1 MTPTGGRV
9 VAVLGAES
17 TGKTELAQALAE
29 QLGSLGAGSCTWVA
43 EVLREWC
50 DREGRTPARH
60 EQAAIAVAQ
69 RQRIEQAAAT
79 QALVV
84 ADTTE
89 LMTAVYSEQIFED
102 RSLTDAA
109 LRWHAERV
117 DLTLLTGLDLPWQP
131 DGLQRDGPQVREPVD
146 RRLRELLQGHGLP
159 FAVVYGRAEQRGQN
173 ALRAMSPLWPDL
185 ARQLEAQRLQ
195 DGARWRPRC
204 LDCLRPD
211 CEQALHRRAPPTR

>member
-1 MTPTGGRV
+1 MTPTGGRI

-17 TGKTELAQALAE
+17 TGKTELARALSE
-29 QLGSLGAGSCTWVA
+29 QLGGLGAGSCAWVG

-60 EQAAIAVAQ
+60 EQVAIAREQ
-69 RQRIEQAAAT
+69 RRRIELAAAT
-79 QALVV
+79 RSWVV

-89 LMTAVYSEQIFED
+89 LMTAVYSEQIFGD
-102 RSLTDAA
+102 PALTDAA

-117 DLTLLTGLDLPWQP
+117 DLILLTGLDLPWQP

-146 RRLRELLQGHGLP
+146 RRLREVLQGQGLP
-159 FAVVYGRAEQRGQN
+159 FAVVYGHAEQRGQN
-173 ALRAMSPLWPDL
+173 ALRAMAPMWPEL
-185 ARQLEAQRLQ
+185 ALRVEAQRLR

-211 CEQALHRRAPPTR
+211 CEQALHRRAPATR